1 MEQKI
6 LAFMKEN
13 GIAVFAEVNRA
24 TGAVHMEKLGDMES
38 WDLFQQLVDRKS
50 VV

>member
-13 GIAVFAEVNRA
+13 GIAVFAEADRA
-24 TGAVHMEKLGDMES
+24 TGAM
-38 WDLFQQLVDRKS
+38 LFQIPQTQQAIFAQTAVRRRR
-50 VV
+50 

>member
-13 GIAVFAEVNRA
+13 GIAVFAEADRA
-24 TGAVHMEKLGDMES
+24 TGAM
-38 WDLFQQLVDRKS
+38 LFQIPQTQPAQC
-50 VV
+50 VVLIDFTG